1 MDSQSTI
8 LDSNTLHLEHEN
20 ATYELAT
27 FGDRFVATLIDGLIV
42 FIPSYFLPVIFVWL
56 YDALQHQGAKQAT
69 VGQRTMNIKLV
80 SLDGNPVTFGQATG
94 RFFAKFLSV
103 IFFFAGYF
111 MFFFNDKKQCL
122 HDYLAGTIVV
132 KTYGK

>member
-1 MDSQSTI
+1 MDSESTI
-8 LDSNTLHLEHEN
+8 LDSNTLHSEHNNTNFES
-20 ATYELAT
+20 AS
-27 FGDRFVATLIDGLIV
+27 FGDRFVAALIDGLIV
-42 FIPSYFLPVIFVWL
+42 AIPSYLLPVIFGWL
-56 YDALQHQGAKQAT
+56 YVAFQQQGEKQAT

-80 SLDGNPVTFGQATG
+80 SLDGNPVNFGQATG
-94 RFFAKFLSV
+94 RFFARLLSALFLFGV
-103 IFFFAGYF
+103 FF